1 MKSHQLHL
9 NTTSGGS
16 RGRTGRSS
24 ATGGVQLA
32 AASTT
37 GGFRT
42 ESWSYEILQT
52 AEKQKVFRAHVA
64 PQGVCDNLINAI
76 KLLANQHQDGDGP
89 VKVLVW
95 GFQKRSQPKM
105 MEELRKFITMDN
117 QEAVKIGDLEKRQA
131 LRPVV
136 KPKVQYRCP

>member
-1 MKSHQLHL
+1 M
-9 NTTSGGS
+9 
-16 RGRTGRSS
+16 
-24 ATGGVQLA
+24 
-32 AASTT
+32 
-37 GGFRT
+37 
-42 ESWSYEILQT
+42 
-52 AEKQKVFRAHVA
+52 FRAHVA
-64 PQGVCDNLINAI
+64 PQGVCDNLINAL

-95 GFQKRSQPKM
+95 GFQERSQLKM

-136 KPKVQYRCP
+136 KPKVQHRCP